1 MPGLY
6 PNPSAAPENFRVG
19 EAVRYFINER
29 EISPYV
35 GRVTAICPGIQKV
48 WVEWPIGGNTQMD
61 PENLIKVPIF
71 QGIPTVEVESGYSS
85 FDKDRSKKEYGTM
98 KQEKAIRLAH
108 KIIKEKMSSEERK
121 DKVEELAS
129 KVASSFANNVIGK
142 LSSEV
147 IECKGQNLSDIEAY
161 QKIYPKY
168 ASTCSD
174 HIIRYAIE
182 NIYALTDGE

>member
-6 PNPSAAPENFRVG
+6 PNPSAAPENFHVG

-71 QGIPTVEVESGYSS
+71 QGLPTVETESGYSS
-85 FDKDRSKKEYGTM
+85 FDKDRSKKEYGTI

-108 KIIKEKMSSEERK
+108 KIITEKISAEESK
-121 DKVEELAS
+121 NKVEKLAA
-129 KVASSFANNVIGK
+129 KIASSFATNVIEK
-142 LSSEV
+142 ISSEI
-147 IECKGQNLSDIEAY
+147 IEYKSQKMSDIEAY
-161 QKIYPKY
+161 QKLYPKY

-174 HIIRYAIE
+174 YIIKYAIE
-182 NIYALTDGE
+182 TIYKVRGE